1 LLFLLG
7 MQRQYKLFERSQSI
21 HDLEEI
27 GPQISLSQGYELSN
41 EERERERK
49 RESHER
55 LGKRDFIQMGS
66 CISHAP
72 HNHRE
77 HNGKDNNGV

>member
-1 LLFLLG
+1 

-41 EERERERK
+41 EEREREKERVSRETGKK
-49 RESHER
+49 RFYS
-55 LGKRDFIQMGS
+55 
-66 CISHAP
+66 
-72 HNHRE
+72 
-77 HNGKDNNGV
+77 NG